1 MVLCSVGLTQSVALG
16 LFLKRQPSSVYLVCF
31 IKLFCII
38 NFLSVLSLFI
48 VSGLL
53 GGEWHSC
60 VVCLC
65 VCSPMC
71 DHVCI
76 GVCLGLEL
84 ISAVFFNLTSFFE
97 VQPLG

>member
-1 MVLCSVGLTQSVALG
+1 MVLCSVDLTQSVALG
-16 LFLKRQPSSVYLVCF
+16 LFLKRQSSSVYLVCF

-53 GGEWHSC
+53 GGSGTHVWY
-60 VVCLC
+60 VF
-65 VCSPMC
+65 VCSLMC
-71 DHVCI
+71 EHVCI
-76 GVCLGLEL
+76 GVCLGLGL
-84 ISAVFFNLTSFFE
+84 ILAVFFNLTSFFE

>member
-48 VSGLL
+48 ISGLL
-53 GGEWHSC
+53 GGSDTHVWY
-60 VVCLC
+60 VF

-71 DHVCI
+71 EHVCI
-76 GVCLGLEL
+76 GVCLGLGL
-84 ISAVFFNLTSFFE
+84 ILAVFFNLTSFFE

>member
-48 VSGLL
+48 ISGLL
-53 GGEWHSC
+53 GGVTLMCGMS
-60 VVCLC
+60 LC
-65 VCSPMC
+65 VHPCVSMC
-71 DHVCI
+71 ALVY
-76 GVCLGLEL
+76 V
-84 ISAVFFNLTSFFE
+84 
-97 VQPLG
+97 

>member
-53 GGEWHSC
+53 GGSGTHVWYVFVC
-60 VVCLC
+60 VHPC
-65 VCSPMC
+65 VIMC
-71 DHVCI
+71 ALVY
-76 GVCLGLEL
+76 V
-84 ISAVFFNLTSFFE
+84 
-97 VQPLG
+97 

>member
-53 GGEWHSC
+53 GGGSGTHVWYVFVC
-60 VVCLC
+60 VHPC
-65 VCSPMC
+65 VIMC
-71 DHVCI
+71 ALVY
-76 GVCLGLEL
+76 V
-84 ISAVFFNLTSFFE
+84 
-97 VQPLG
+97 

>member
-53 GGEWHSC
+53 GGSGTKC
-60 VVCLC
+60 GMSLC
-65 VCSPMC
+65 VHPCVSMC
-71 DHVCI
+71 ALVY
-76 GVCLGLEL
+76 V
-84 ISAVFFNLTSFFE
+84 
-97 VQPLG
+97 